1 MSFENYGGNFPG
13 NGQPDGT
20 PNQGQGAPDN
30 GAPGQN
36 NGSSG
41 QPMQFPPADVQS
53 PTQSG
58 GPGPTGEQKTT
69 LWYVITKSSRSAL
82 QLT

>member
-1 MSFENYGGNFPG
+1 MSFENYGGSFPG

-20 PNQGQGAPDN
+20 PNQLPGSQDG

-53 PTQSG
+53 PTQSAQ
-58 GPGPTGEQKTT
+58 PGPPGGEQKTT
-69 LWYVITKSSRSAL
+69 LW
-82 QLT
+82 